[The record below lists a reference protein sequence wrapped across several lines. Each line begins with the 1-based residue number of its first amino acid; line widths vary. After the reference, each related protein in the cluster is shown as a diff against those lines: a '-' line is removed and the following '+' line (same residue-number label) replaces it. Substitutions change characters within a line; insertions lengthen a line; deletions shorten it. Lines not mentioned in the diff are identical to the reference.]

1 MMKAFRL
8 VHKMFSDLRMILLL
22 NISSFLME
30 NLKSKRNNCRTAQ
43 EIKGEAGIQE
53 GGNEG

>member
-1 MMKAFRL
+1 
-8 VHKMFSDLRMILLL
+8 MILLL

-30 NLKSKRNNCRTAQ
+30 KLKSKRNDCRTTQ